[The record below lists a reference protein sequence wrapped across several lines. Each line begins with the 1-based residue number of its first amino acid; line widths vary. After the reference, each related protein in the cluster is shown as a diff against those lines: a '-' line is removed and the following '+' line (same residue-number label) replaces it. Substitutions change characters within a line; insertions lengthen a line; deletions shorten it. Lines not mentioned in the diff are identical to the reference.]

1 MNEVKG
7 LSQILYLIIAA
18 SVLMIAALSLVFM
31 LNDGLS
37 GIIDLGGETDT
48 AGCER
53 QVEQR
58 CADGASTVSTPNSCL
73 TENADG
79 SVEVI
84 GTLSAQGVGPQE
96 TSCASFG
103 GSTGTG
109 TGSST
114 TGGSTGTGGGPSSA
128 PGPGN

>member
-1 MNEVKG
+1 MKG

-48 AGCER
+48 ASCER

-84 GTLSAQGVGPQE
+84 GTLSTQGVGPQE
-96 TSCASFG
+96 TSCTSFG
-103 GSTGTG
+103 ESSGSSG

>member
-37 GIIDLGGETDT
+37 GIIDFGGE
-48 AGCER
+48 AGVQGCEG
-53 QVEQR
+53 QVEQL
-58 CADGASTVSTPNSCL
+58 CSSGASTVSTPSSCL

-79 SVEVI
+79 NVEVI
-84 GTLSAQGVGPQE
+84 GGLGAQGVGPQE
-96 TSCASFG
+96 TSCSSFQ
-103 GSTGTG
+103 
-109 TGSST
+109 
-114 TGGSTGTGGGPSSA
+114 
-128 PGPGN
+128 